1 VKQNEDSFN
10 QQPSFNIMNIH
21 NLNVGKIKGKNNPK
35 TQNTKEKNKKIIKK
49 SNKIRKT
56 VVKNNNKKN
65 YKCNKKFIDKHDLNI
80 LNDYELNNLLYN
92 KAILLDKR
100 SYFQYYWSLLK
111 KKQLIIFTFYPA
123 DDYNLVTAKI
133 CLFLLSFSLYFT
145 INAFFFNDETMHKI
159 YLDNGDFILI
169 NQISIIIYSS
179 LISTATNMLLR
190 HLSLSE
196 KSILEI
202 KEEDND
208 KRLKEKTESV
218 RKSLIVRFVL
228 FYILNFLLLSFF
240 WYFIACFCAVY
251 INTQTILIKDTLI
264 SFGISMLYPFGLN
277 LIPGIFRIPSLK
289 NKKKDQKCIYKLS
302 LLIAY
307 L

>member
-1 VKQNEDSFN
+1 
-10 QQPSFNIMNIH
+10 M
-21 NLNVGKIKGKNNPK
+21 
-35 TQNTKEKNKKIIKK
+35 
-49 SNKIRKT
+49 
-56 VVKNNNKKN
+56 
-65 YKCNKKFIDKHDLNI
+65 KF
-80 LNDYELNNLLYN
+80 LNDYELNNLVYN
-92 KAILLDKR
+92 KAISLDKR

-208 KRLKEKTESV
+208 KRLKEKAESV
-218 RKSLIVRFVL
+218 RKSLIVKFVL
-228 FYILNFLLLSFF
+228 FFILNFLLLSFF
-240 WYFIACFCAVY
+240 WYFITCFCAVY
-251 INTQTILIKDTLI
+251 INTQIILIEDTLI
-264 SFGISMLYPFGLN
+264 SFGISMLYPFGIN
-277 LIPGIFRIPSLK
+277 LIPGFFRIPSLRS
-289 NKKKDQKCIYKLS
+289 KKKDKKCMYFVS
-302 LLIAY
+302 LVIAY